1 MRIYGVASPLKGMSK
16 GEKARIQDRIERQPW
31 EGLDD
36 DLMSAFWTI
45 AAYEEGQLAAKD
57 GFAASADPY
66 TRVSYK
72 HHGPQKSAW
81 WQAGYDEQKL
91 NHPPCPELTP

>member
-16 GEKARIQDRIERQPW
+16 GKKARIQDRIERQPW

-57 GFAASADPY
+57 GFAASANPY
-66 TRVSYK
+66 ASVSSK
-72 HHGPQKSAW
+72 HYCPQMSRF
-81 WQAGYDEQKL
+81 WQVGYYEQKL
-91 NHPPCPELTP
+91 NRTPCPPCDP

>member
-1 MRIYGVASPLKGMSK
+1 MSTSYQTT
-16 GEKARIQDRIERQPW
+16 GRQPW

-57 GFAASADPY
+57 GFAASANPY
-66 TRVSYK
+66 ASVSSK
-72 HHGPQKSAW
+72 HYCPQMSRF
-81 WQAGYDEQKL
+81 WQVGYYEQKL
-91 NHPPCPELTP
+91 NRTPCPPCDP